1 MAEPVKQRRSLL
13 RSLAIL
19 SVASAA
25 IVVAVV
31 LPAERGIDP
40 TGIGRVL
47 GLTEMGEIK
56 MELAREAEAD
66 EAPRASAF
74 RPDAGMM
81 FDSIEVVL
89 PPGEGREVKLA
100 MSAGA
105 TASYVWTTRAGA
117 VNYDTHAD
125 APSIKYHGYA
135 KGTAVRAD
143 SGVLTAAFDG
153 MHGWF
158 WRNRGSDT
166 VVVTLHTNGH
176 YTEMKRLP

>member
-1 MAEPVKQRRSLL
+1 MSEPARPRGGFI

-19 SVASAA
+19 SVAAA
-25 IVVAVV
+25 ALVVTIV

-40 TGIGRVL
+40 TGIGAVL
-47 GLTEMGEIK
+47 GLKEMGEIK

-74 RPDAGMM
+74 RPDAGTM
-81 FDSIEVVL
+81 FDSIDVVL

-100 MSAGA
+100 MSKDAVITYRWSADRG
-105 TASYVWTTRAGA
+105 V

-125 APSIKYHGYA
+125 APTIRYHGYA
-135 KGTAVRAD
+135 KGTGVPAD
-143 SGVLTAAFDG
+143 SGSLTAAFDG
-153 MHGWF
+153 LHGWF

-166 VVVTLHTNGH
+166 VVVTLRTDGH
-176 YTEMKRLP
+176 YTELKRLP